1 METLTFDSDDLD
13 RTEEFLS
20 RAYAKMR
27 IGNGT
32 PDSSRARIHRSAID
46 SVSVDELALDFDMS
60 YAVTPLGRICL
71 CVVHEGT
78 IEDHVYQGVSDSFG
92 PGDVVSFAP
101 PELSYA
107 GRVHAA
113 RYNITMLDP
122 DLLTQVAATADTRR
136 PEPVRLTGHRPLSP
150 AAGDR
155 LRTTIRYMQD
165 HVLADAAVADQPL
178 VASTAAQHLAA
189 TVLATF
195 PQHRVHRPHRSRPPG
210 RPPRRPAPRPRPHR
224 RPRRPAPH
232 RRPDR
237 GGGPHQRPRAPVRLP
252 PSPGQH
258 PARVPAPGPP
268 VPRPRRAGGRRP
280 RGRQHGHR
288 HRRPLGLLPPGPL
301 RHPVPARLRPLTA
314 PYSARRLTSAL
325 RLVTKRPPGPA
336 FL

>member
-1 METLTFDSDDLD
+1 METLTFDSEDLE

-20 RAYAKMR
+20 HAYARMR

-46 SVSVDELALDFDMS
+46 TVSVDELDLDFDMS

-71 CVVHEGT
+71 CVVHDGT

-122 DLLTQVAATADTRR
+122 ELLTQVAGTAHPLR
-136 PEPVRLTGHRPLSP
+136 PEPVRLTGHRPLSA
-150 AAGDR
+150 AAGER
-155 LRTTIRYMQD
+155 LRSTIRYVQD
-165 HVLADAAVADQPL
+165 HVLADPAIADQPL

-195 PQHRVHRPHRSRPPG
+195 PNTATADPVG
-210 RPPRRPAPRPRPHR
+210 L
-224 RPRRPAPH
+224 
-232 RRPDR
+232 DR
-237 GGGPHQRPRAPVRLP
+237 QDA
-252 PSPGQH
+252 H
-258 PARVPAPGPP
+258 PAAL
-268 VPRPRRAGGRRP
+268 RRALAFIE
-280 RGRQHGHR
+280 GH
-288 HRRPLGLLPPGPL
+288 PD
-301 RHPVPARLRPLTA
+301 RPLTVA
-314 PYSARRLTSAL
+314 EIAEAAHVSVRALQYAFRRHLECTPLAYVRQVRLSQAHAELAAADPEAGATVTDIAARWGFSH
-325 RLVTKRPPGPA
+325 PGRFATLYRRTYARSPRRT
-336 FL
+336 LQDG

>member
-1 METLTFDSDDLD
+1 METLTFDSDDLE

-20 RAYAKMR
+20 EAYAKMR

-46 SVSVDELALDFDMS
+46 TVSVDELDLDFDMS

-78 IEDHVYQGVSDSFG
+78 IEDHVYQGVSDAFG

-107 GRVHAA
+107 GRIHAA

-122 DLLTQVAATADTRR
+122 ALLTQVAATADTRR
-136 PEPVRLTGHRPLSP
+136 PEPVRLAGHRPVSA

-155 LRTTIRYMQD
+155 LRSTIRYVRD

-195 PQHRVHRPHRSRPPG
+195 PNTASTDPTGS
-210 RPPRRPAPRPRPHR
+210 
-224 RPRRPAPH
+224 
-232 RRPDR
+232 DR
-237 GGGPHQRPRAPVRLP
+237 QDA
-252 PSPGQH
+252 H
-258 PARVPAPGPP
+258 PTAL
-268 VPRPRRAGGRRP
+268 RRALAYIDD
-280 RGRQHGHR
+280 H
-288 HRRPLGLLPPGPL
+288 
-301 RHPVPARLRPLTA
+301 ADRPLTVA
-314 PYSARRLTSAL
+314 QIADAAHISVRALQYAFRRHLDSTPLAYVRRVRLSHAHDELAAAEPGDGSTVTDIAARWGFYH
-325 RLVTKRPPGPA
+325 PGRFATLYQRSYDRSPRRT
-336 FL
+336 LHDG

>member
-13 RTEEFLS
+13 RTEEFFS
-20 RAYAKMR
+20 QAYARMR

-46 SVSVDELALDFDMS
+46 SVSVDELELDFDMS

-71 CVVHEGT
+71 CMVHEGT

-122 DLLTQVAATADTRR
+122 SLLDQVAATAGTRR
-136 PEPVRLTGHRPLSP
+136 PEPVRLTGHRPISA

-155 LRTTIRYMQD
+155 LRTTIRYLQD
-165 HVLADAAVADQPL
+165 HVLADAAVADHPL

-189 TVLATF
+189 AVLATF
-195 PQHRVHRPHRSRPPG
+195 PNTASTDPTG
-210 RPPRRPAPRPRPHR
+210 
-224 RPRRPAPH
+224 
-232 RRPDR
+232 PDR
-237 GGGPHQRPRAPVRLP
+237 QDA
-252 PSPGQH
+252 H
-258 PARVPAPGPP
+258 PTAL
-268 VPRPRRAGGRRP
+268 RRALAFID
-280 RGRQHGHR
+280 GH
-288 HRRPLGLLPPGPL
+288 
-301 RHPVPARLRPLTA
+301 ADRPLTVAQIAEAAHISVRALQYAFRRHLDSTPLAYVRRVRLAHAHDELAAADPEDGSTVTDIAARWGFYHPGRFATLYRDSYERA
-314 PYSARRLTSAL
+314 PSRTLHE
-325 RLVTKRPPGPA
+325 G
-336 FL
+336 

>member
-13 RTEEFLS
+13 RTEEFLNH
-20 RAYAKMR
+20 AYARMR

-46 SVSVDELALDFDMS
+46 SVSVDEVDFDFDMS

-71 CVVHEGT
+71 CVIHEGT

-113 RYNITMLDP
+113 RYNFTMLDT

-150 AAGDR
+150 AAGAR
-155 LRTTIRYMQD
+155 LRATIRYVQD
-165 HVLADAAVADQPL
+165 HVLADAAVADEPL

-189 TVLATF
+189 AVLATF
-195 PQHRVHRPHRSRPPG
+195 PNTASTDPTG
-210 RPPRRPAPRPRPHR
+210 
-224 RPRRPAPH
+224 
-232 RRPDR
+232 PDR
-237 GGGPHQRPRAPVRLP
+237 QDA
-252 PSPGQH
+252 H
-258 PARVPAPGPP
+258 PAAL
-268 VPRPRRAGGRRP
+268 RRALSYIDD
-280 RGRQHGHR
+280 H
-288 HRRPLGLLPPGPL
+288 
-301 RHPVPARLRPLTA
+301 ADRPLTVA
-314 PYSARRLTSAL
+314 QIAQAARLSVRALQYAFRRHLDSTPLAYVRQVRLSHAHDELAAADPEDGAT
-325 RLVTKRPPGPA
+325 VTDIAARWGFYHPGRFATLYRHSYDRSPRRT
-336 FL
+336 LHDG

>member
-1 METLTFDSDDLD
+1 METLTFDSEDLD

-27 IGNGT
+27 IGNGSA
-32 PDSSRARIHRSAID
+32 DSSRARIHRSAID
-46 SVSVDELALDFDMS
+46 SVSVDELDLDFDMS

-107 GRVHAA
+107 GRIHAA

-122 DLLTQVAATADTRR
+122 DLLTQVAATADGPR

-155 LRTTIRYMQD
+155 LRATIRYVQD
-165 HVLADAAVADQPL
+165 HVLVDAAVADQPL

-189 TVLATF
+189 AVLATF
-195 PQHRVHRPHRSRPPG
+195 PNTAVTDPTG
-210 RPPRRPAPRPRPHR
+210 T
-224 RPRRPAPH
+224 
-232 RRPDR
+232 DR
-237 GGGPHQRPRAPVRLP
+237 QDA
-252 PSPGQH
+252 H
-258 PARVPAPGPP
+258 PAAL
-268 VPRPRRAGGRRP
+268 RRALA
-280 RGRQHGHR
+280 HIDDH
-288 HRRPLGLLPPGPL
+288 
-301 RHPVPARLRPLTA
+301 ADRPLTVA
-314 PYSARRLTSAL
+314 QIAEAAHISVRALQYAFRRHLDTTPLAYLRQVRLAHAHAELAAADPESGATVTDIAARWGFYHPGRFATLYRHTYDRSPRRTL
-325 RLVTKRPPGPA
+325 REG
-336 FL
+336 

>member
-1 METLTFDSDDLD
+1 METLTFDSEDLE

-20 RAYAKMR
+20 HAYAKMR

-46 SVSVDELALDFDMS
+46 TVSVDELDLDFDMS

-107 GRVHAA
+107 GRIHAA

-122 DLLTQVAATADTRR
+122 ALLTQVAGVADPLR
-136 PEPVRLTGHRPLSP
+136 PEPVRLTGHRPLSV
-150 AAGDR
+150 AAGER
-155 LRTTIRYMQD
+155 LRSTIRYVQD
-165 HVLADAAVADQPL
+165 HVLADPAVADQPL

-195 PQHRVHRPHRSRPPG
+195 PNTASVDPTGSDRQDA
-210 RPPRRPAPRPRPHR
+210 RPA
-224 RPRRPAPH
+224 A
-232 RRPDR
+232 
-237 GGGPHQRPRAPVRLP
+237 L
-252 PSPGQH
+252 
-258 PARVPAPGPP
+258 
-268 VPRPRRAGGRRP
+268 RRAVAFIE
-280 RGRQHGHR
+280 GH
-288 HRRPLGLLPPGPL
+288 PD
-301 RHPVPARLRPLTA
+301 RPLTVA
-314 PYSARRLTSAL
+314 EIAEAAHVSVRALQYAFRRHLECTPLAYVRQVRLSQAHAELAAADPESGATVTDIAARWGFSHPGRFATLYRRTYARSPRRTL
-325 RLVTKRPPGPA
+325 RDG
-336 FL
+336 

>member
-20 RAYAKMR
+20 HAYAKMN

-32 PDSSRARIHRSAID
+32 ADSSRAQVRRTAID
-46 SVSVDELALDFDMS
+46 SLSIDEIDLDFDMS

-122 DLLTQVAATADTRR
+122 QLLTQVAGTAGGRH
-136 PEPVRLTGHRPLSP
+136 PEPVRLTGHRPVST
-150 AAGDR
+150 AAGEQ
-155 LRTTIRYMQD
+155 LRATIRYVRD
-165 HVLADAAVADQPL
+165 HVLADPAVADQPL

-195 PQHRVHRPHRSRPPG
+195 PNTATAGPTGADRQDSHPGALRRALAHIDDHADQPLTVAGIAEAAHVSVRALQYAFRRHLDSTPLEHLRKVRLSHAHDELTAADPEDGATVTDIAARWGFYHPGRFATLYQHSYA
-210 RPPRRPAPRPRPHR
+210 RPPRRTLH
-224 RPRRPAPH
+224 
-232 RRPDR
+232 
-237 GGGPHQRPRAPVRLP
+237 GG
-252 PSPGQH
+252 
-258 PARVPAPGPP
+258 
-268 VPRPRRAGGRRP
+268 
-280 RGRQHGHR
+280 
-288 HRRPLGLLPPGPL
+288 
-301 RHPVPARLRPLTA
+301 
-314 PYSARRLTSAL
+314 
-325 RLVTKRPPGPA
+325 
-336 FL
+336 

>member
-13 RTEEFLS
+13 RTEEFLNH
-20 RAYAKMR
+20 AYARMR

-46 SVSVDELALDFDMS
+46 SVSVDEVDFDFDMS

-71 CVVHEGT
+71 CVIHEGT

-113 RYNITMLDP
+113 RYNFTMLDT

-150 AAGDR
+150 AAGAR
-155 LRTTIRYMQD
+155 LRATIRYVQD
-165 HVLADAAVADQPL
+165 HVLADAAVADEPL

-189 TVLATF
+189 AVLATF
-195 PQHRVHRPHRSRPPG
+195 PNTSSTDPTG
-210 RPPRRPAPRPRPHR
+210 
-224 RPRRPAPH
+224 
-232 RRPDR
+232 PDR
-237 GGGPHQRPRAPVRLP
+237 QDA
-252 PSPGQH
+252 H
-258 PARVPAPGPP
+258 PAAL
-268 VPRPRRAGGRRP
+268 RRALSYIDD
-280 RGRQHGHR
+280 H
-288 HRRPLGLLPPGPL
+288 
-301 RHPVPARLRPLTA
+301 ADRPLTVA
-314 PYSARRLTSAL
+314 QIAEAARLSVRALQYAFRRHLDSTPLAYVRQVRLSHAHDELAAADPEDGAT
-325 RLVTKRPPGPA
+325 VTDIAARWGFYHPGRFATLYRHSYDRSPRRT
-336 FL
+336 LHDG